1 MRPTIAE
8 IDLDAL
14 SHNYNQLKGIVG
26 KDVSVAPVI
35 KADAYGHGAVRVS
48 TRLEKEGTDMF
59 IVAFVEEGIEL
70 REAGIKTP
78 ILIAGAFLPEDS
90 GQIIKWNLTPMVFT
104 ICQIDALD
112 SSAKRFDRRIKVHIK
127 VDTGMGRLG
136 LVPEDLAGFAGEIT
150 KRKNMAI
157 EGIMTHFA
165 QADIEDNEFAIR
177 QLNVFNGVLEELRR
191 NGYNPP
197 VIHSANSAAIICLKE
212 SHFNMVRPGLM
223 LYGVFPIDK
232 TWDIG
237 LKPVM
242 SLRSKVVQVKRI
254 PEGCSIGYGKS
265 FITRRETQI
274 ATVPIAY
281 AVSYSRR
288 LSNSGNVIIRGK
300 KAPVVGNVCMDMTMV
315 DVTDHRGVCVGDEVI
330 LMGRQGDEL
339 IAAEDLARLTGTIPY
354 EVLSCIGKRVPR
366 VYRG

>member
-14 SHNYNQLKGIVG
+14 SYNYNQLKWIVG
-26 KDVSVAPVI
+26 KDVAAAPVI
-35 KADAYGHGAVRVS
+35 KADAYGHGAVRVA
-48 TRLEKEGTDMF
+48 TRLEKEGADMF
-59 IVAFVEEGIEL
+59 IVAFIEEGIEL

-78 ILIAGAFLPEDS
+78 ILIAGAFLPEDA
-90 GQIIKWNLTPMVFT
+90 GHIIRWNLTPVVFT
-104 ICQIDALD
+104 ISQVDALA

-136 LVPEDLAGFAGEIT
+136 LAPEDLADFAGEIIR
-150 KRKNMAI
+150 RKNIAI

-165 QADIEDNEFAIR
+165 QADIEDSEFAIR

-191 NGYNPP
+191 NGINPP
-197 VIHSANSAAIICLKE
+197 VIHAANSAAIIRLKK

-232 TWDIG
+232 KWDIS

-242 SLRSKVVQVKRI
+242 LLRSKVVQIKRI
-254 PEGCSIGYGKS
+254 PEGSSVGYGKS
-265 FITRRETQI
+265 FIARRESLI
-274 ATVPIAY
+274 ATIPIGY
-281 AVSYSRR
+281 ADGYSRR

-300 KAPVVGNVCMDMTMV
+300 KASVAGNVCMDMTMV
-315 DVTDHRGVCVGDEVI
+315 DVTDHHGVCVGDEVVLI
-330 LMGRQGDEL
+330 GRQGDEL

-354 EVLSCIGKRVPR
+354 EILSCIGKRVPR